1 MPIDIRGRIPFN
13 GKQPL
18 SNTAAGR
25 YGAFFIQAPGPAT
38 ADPSVI
44 VQAAR
49 EQEALGY
56 DSSLI
61 PQSSS
66 RPDVWACTGW
76 ALAATQ
82 HLKLVAAHRI
92 GWQQPTLAARTLAT
106 LDRLSN
112 GRQYVHVLQGRTEI
126 DQRRD
131 GDFLDKS
138 QRYARSHEYLDIFIR
153 TLTATEPFSYS
164 GEFYSVKD
172 AFSNLKPVQT
182 PYPLLHFPGGSP
194 AGLDLVAKYADAWAV
209 AGQSVD
215 EVARGISQ
223 LRQLA
228 SERYGRPI
236 ERFWSG
242 GFNVILAPTD
252 ELAWQKAESIAI
264 EVERFIVDG
273 RAPQR
278 PLTEA
283 ERLAAGADDRPGQ
296 ALYLRL
302 ARLTGH
308 GPSLVGSPESVA
320 DAVLAYY
327 QAGVTT
333 LTLGGICEYFAYD
346 GSDLITAED
355 RLLLRHL
362 ITLVRQRV
370 AAADAARAQPQAI
383 SR

>member
-18 SNTAAGR
+18 SDTAAGR
-25 YGAFFIQAPGPAT
+25 YGAFFIQAPTPAT

-44 VQAAR
+44 VRAAR

-76 ALAATQ
+76 ALAATRA
-82 HLKLVAAHRI
+82 LKLVAAHRI

-112 GRQYVHVLQGRTEI
+112 GRQSVHVLQGRTEI

-131 GDFLDKS
+131 GDFLDKA

-153 TLTATEPFSYS
+153 TLTATEPFSCA
-164 GEFYSVKD
+164 GEFYAVKD
-172 AFSNLKPVQT
+172 AFADIKPVQT
-182 PYPLLHFPGGSP
+182 PYPLLHLPGGSP
-194 AGLDLVAKYADAWAV
+194 AGLDLVAKYADSWAV
-209 AGQSVD
+209 AGHSVE
-215 EVARGISQ
+215 EVGRGIAQ
-223 LRQLA
+223 LQQLA
-228 SERYGRPI
+228 GERYGRRI

-242 GFNVILAPTD
+242 GFNVILAPTV
-252 ELAWQKAESIAI
+252 EQAWVKAEAIAA
-264 EVERFIVDG
+264 EVQRFISEG
-273 RAPQR
+273 HAPQR
-278 PLTEA
+278 VLTEA
-283 ERLAAGADDRPGQ
+283 ERLAAGADDRPDQ

-333 LTLGGICEYFAYD
+333 LTLGGLCEYFSYD

-355 RLLLRHL
+355 RHLLRSL
-362 ITLVRQRV
+362 IALIRQRV
-370 AAADAARAQPQAI
+370 AKVDGQRAKPVAANQ
-383 SR
+383 